1 MKPFFARLVQ
11 VAVTLLL
18 VSAAVVVAWQL
29 WRYYMEAPWTRDGR
43 VRADIIGVAPDV
55 SGFVAEVLV
64 ADNAA
69 IRKGEPLFR
78 LDRARFQLALQQAE
92 AVVESRAANLAQ
104 ARRDERRYDRLDEGI
119 VSVQKRE
126 QAQAQAAAAQGAW
139 QEAVAARDVARL
151 NLERTEIRAPADGT
165 ITNLTL
171 RPGAYVAAGSPV
183 LALVDAGSLHVQG
196 YFEET
201 KLPRIHVGDP
211 VEVRL
216 MGLPGTSLP
225 GHVESIAGGVADRE
239 QTSGLVA
246 SVNPTFSW
254 VRLAQRIPVRVR
266 LDKVPDGIRLI
277 PGRTATVVVMP
288 NGEKPSLFGSLTR
301 LGE

>member
-1 MKPFFARLVQ
+1 MKPFFARLVR
-11 VAVTLLL
+11 VIVTLLL
-18 VSAAVVVAWQL
+18 VGAAVAVGWQL

-43 VRADIIGVAPDV
+43 VRADIIGIAPDV

-64 ADNAA
+64 SDNAVV
-69 IRKGEPLFR
+69 RKGDPLFR
-78 LDRARFQLALQQAE
+78 LDRARFQLALQQAG
-92 AVVESRAANLAQ
+92 AVVESRAATLER

-126 QAQAQAAAAQGAW
+126 QAHSDAAAAEGAW
-139 QEAVAARDVARL
+139 QEAVAARDLAQL
-151 NLERTEIRAPADGT
+151 NLERTEVHAPADGT

-183 LALVDAGSLHVQG
+183 MALVDASSLHVQG

-201 KLPRIHVGDP
+201 KIPRIHVGDP

-216 MGLPGTSLP
+216 MGLRDTPLSGQ
-225 GHVESIAGGVADRE
+225 VESIAGGIADRE

-246 SVNPTFSW
+246 NINPTFSW
-254 VRLAQRIPVRVR
+254 VRLAQRIPVRIR
-266 LDKVPDGIRLI
+266 LDQVPDDARLI